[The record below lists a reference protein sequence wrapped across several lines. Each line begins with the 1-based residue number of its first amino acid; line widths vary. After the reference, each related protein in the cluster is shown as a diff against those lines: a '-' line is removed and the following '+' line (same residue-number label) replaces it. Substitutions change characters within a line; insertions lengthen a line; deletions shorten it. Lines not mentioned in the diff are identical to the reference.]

1 MTRFVFGYCLILLVA
16 FLLREKKAL
25 KFDKNFLV
33 VVYGVIFQ
41 VLVAFALTNLPLFTT
56 GLEKTA
62 AGVMKLRDAALEGT
76 KFVFGYI
83 GGGEVPF
90 DVKNGTSTFVF
101 AFQAL
106 PTVIIIGALS
116 AILMHLRILPFLA
129 KTIGYLFKLIFK
141 VRSSVGMV
149 AAAKVFFGQFDS
161 ALLIK
166 PILPHLPKSD
176 IFIIL
181 ALAFA
186 TTSAATM
193 PIYADA
199 LKDVCPNAMEHIIM
213 SSVISV
219 ISVLIIC
226 SIVMPANGEKFLDS
240 SINSEGKRPYDSF
253 MEAIQKGLSDGAYV
267 WWCIVGILI
276 GMTALIAFI
285 NYVLDVFPNYAGMPV
300 TLQRIVGFFM
310 YPFSWIIGIQ
320 EQDLASISQI
330 LGVKL
335 VLNETIAF
343 FDLAKADVS
352 GESVVKAIYA
362 INNFG
367 NFSCIGMTAGGMLA
381 LAPNQKCI
389 TELISKAFVVGIL
402 ATFLTSTLMNIFIS
416 F

>member
-1 MTRFVFGYCLILLVA
+1 LLIT
-16 FLLREKKAL
+16 FFLRENKSL
-25 KFDKNFLV
+25 KFDKNFRIV
-33 VVYGVIFQ
+33 ICGVAFQ
-41 VLVAFALTNLPLFTT
+41 ILIAFALTNLPFFTV

-62 AGVMKLRDAALEGT
+62 AGVMKLRDAAIEGT

-83 GGGEVPF
+83 GGGELPF
-90 DVKNGTSTFVF
+90 EMKSGTSAFVF

-116 AILMHLRILPFLA
+116 AILTHLKILPFLA
-129 KTIGYLFKLIFK
+129 KIFGYLFKLVFRVK
-141 VRSSVGMV
+141 SSIGMV
-149 AAAKVFFGQFDS
+149 SAAKVFFGQFDS

-166 PILPHLPKSD
+166 PSLPHFPRSD

-193 PIYADA
+193 PIYADV
-199 LKDVCPNAMEHIIM
+199 LRDVCPNAMEHIIM

-219 ISVLIIC
+219 ISVLILC
-226 SIVMPANGEKFLDS
+226 SIIMPPAEGMN
-240 SINSEGKRPYDSF
+240 INNDMCGNETKKPYSSF
-253 MEAIQKGLSDGAYV
+253 MEALQKGLSDGAYV
-267 WWCIVGILI
+267 WWCVVGILI
-276 GMTALIAFI
+276 GTTALIAFI
-285 NYVLDVFPNYAGMPV
+285 NYILDIFPDCGGLPI
-300 TLQRIVGFFM
+300 TLQRMVGFFM
-310 YPFSWIIGIQ
+310 YPFAWIIGIQ
-320 EQDLASISQI
+320 EQDLSSISQI

-343 FDLAKADVS
+343 FDLAKANVS
-352 GESVVKAIYA
+352 GESVIKTIYA

-367 NFSCIGMTAGGMLA
+367 NFSCIGMTAGGLLA

-389 TELISKAFVVGIL
+389 TELIGKAFFVGIL
-402 ATFLTSTLMNIFIS
+402 ATFLTSTLMNIVIS